1 MRSVAA
7 HLEECLEL
15 AQSLE
20 RFDAELSDAM
30 GCVLA
35 EPVRSTIDVPL
46 ADIAACD
53 GYAVRAEDVSRAD
66 DARAS
71 EPTNPTRLRV
81 TDEIF
86 ADSVESFPHVEGT
99 AIRIASG
106 ARMPRGA
113 DAVVPLW
120 STDQGAANVTI
131 HQGVCAGENVRRR
144 GEDVVAG
151 DVIVEAGTRL
161 SARHIALLASAGWG
175 GVVVHPAPRVVV
187 MSIGNELVAPGR
199 AVPPGKVYDANSHAL
214 AAAVTSAGA
223 VPYRVPAVPD
233 TRSILREAIED
244 QALRADVLITTGGL
258 SYGGGDTLKDV
269 LLPLGSVRFDNVAM
283 NPGHQ
288 IGAGK
293 LEDGTLIFCLPG
305 DPVSALVAFE
315 VFVRTSLCKMAGY
328 VDLGPETVTAVAS
341 GEFLSDDGVRD
352 FVRVALSPDGERGF
366 TCAPVPRGDKN
377 LLSGLVSADGLAI
390 IPEGVTTVA
399 PGDELECLV
408 FQA

>member
-15 AQSLE
+15 AQPLE
-20 RFDAELSDAM
+20 RFDAELPDAI

-35 EPVRSTIDVPL
+35 ESVRSTIDIPV
-46 ADIAACD
+46 ADMAACD
-53 GYAVRAEDVSRAD
+53 GYAVRAEDTLGVVAGN
-66 DARAS
+66 AK
-71 EPTNPTRLRV
+71 RLRV
-81 TDEIF
+81 THEIF
-86 ADSVESFPHVEGT
+86 ADSVESFSHVEGT
-99 AIRIASG
+99 AVRIASG

-120 STDQGAANVTI
+120 STNQGAANVGI
-131 HQGVCAGENVRRR
+131 VQEVNVGDNVRRC
-144 GEDVVAG
+144 GEDLGAG
-151 DVIVEAGTRL
+151 DVILEAGTRL

-175 GVVVHPAPRVVV
+175 GTVVHPAPRVVV

-233 TRSILREAIED
+233 ERSVLREAIED
-244 QALRADVLITTGGL
+244 QTLRADVLITTGGL

-269 LLPLGSVRFDNVAM
+269 LFPLGAVRFDNIAM
-283 NPGHQ
+283 NPGRQ
-288 IGAGK
+288 VGVGK
-293 LEDGTLIFCLPG
+293 LEDGTIIFCLPG

-315 VFVRTSLCKMAGY
+315 VFVRPSLRKMAGY
-328 VDLGPETVTAVAS
+328 VDAGPETVTAVAS

-352 FVRVALSPDGERGF
+352 FVRVAISPDRERGF
-366 TCAPVPRGDKN
+366 TCEVTPGGDKN

-390 IPEGVTTVA
+390 IPENITRVA
-399 PGDELECLV
+399 PGDEVECLI
-408 FQA
+408 FAS

>member
-15 AQSLE
+15 AQTLE
-20 RFDAELSDAM
+20 RFDAELPDAI

-35 EPVRSTIDVPL
+35 ESVRSTIDIPV
-46 ADIAACD
+46 ADMATCD
-53 GYAVRAEDVSRAD
+53 GYAVRAEDTVGA
-66 DARAS
+66 AAG
-71 EPTNPTRLRV
+71 NQKRLHV

-86 ADSVESFPHVEGT
+86 ADSVESFPHMDGT
-99 AIRIASG
+99 AVRIASG
-106 ARMPRGA
+106 ARIPRGA

-120 STDQGAANVTI
+120 STDQGAANVAI
-131 HQGVCAGENVRRR
+131 LQEVRAGENVRRR
-144 GEDVVAG
+144 GEDMGAS
-151 DVIVEAGTRL
+151 DTILEAGTRL
-161 SARHIALLASAGWG
+161 AARHIALLASAGWG
-175 GVVVHPAPRVVV
+175 GVAVHPAPRVVV

-233 TRSILREAIED
+233 ERSILREAIED
-244 QALRADVLITTGGL
+244 QTLRADVLITTGGL

-269 LLPLGSVRFDNVAM
+269 LFPLGSVRFDNVAM
-283 NPGHQ
+283 NPGRQ
-288 IGAGK
+288 VGVGT
-293 LEDGTLIFCLPG
+293 LEDGTIIFCLPG

-315 VFVRTSLCKMAGY
+315 VFVRPSLRKMAGY
-328 VDLGPETVTAVAS
+328 ANVTTKTVKAVAL

-352 FVRVALSPDGERGF
+352 FVRVSISRDRERGF
-366 TCAPVPRGDKN
+366 TCAVTPGGDKN

-390 IPEGVTTVA
+390 VPENVTRVA
-399 PGDELECLV
+399 PGDEVECIIFPL
-408 FQA
+408 